1 MTLTPEQLAL
11 LPSDE
16 DVRFY
21 QEHGY
26 YHSKTLFS
34 SEEIDAVLAASERFY
49 AGEVDEPPVQAPYLD
64 RFRPKTPYGAGLRKS
79 DQSSMFSHGLR
90 RLVTHPLLGAVA
102 ARLSGSPRIR
112 LWHDQLLY
120 KPPQDPLKP
129 TNVGW
134 HTDRGYWKTCTSP
147 DMLTAW
153 IPFHDCDAQM
163 GTITMIDGSQR
174 WPDNT
179 NNLDFFSSDLDG
191 LERKFSTGG
200 QPILKVPMN
209 LLKGQVSFHN
219 CLTIHGSG
227 PNYSAQPR
235 RSIAVH
241 LQDES
246 NRYQSYHYP
255 DGRPARHDLDEL
267 CRKVDGV
274 PDYTDPDFCPV
285 LYER

>member
-1 MTLTPEQLAL
+1 MKFTPEQLAL
-11 LPSDE
+11 LPTDE
-16 DVRFY
+16 DVRYY
-21 QEHGY
+21 QERGY

-34 SEEIDAVLAASERFY
+34 AEEIDAVLDASDRFY
-49 AGEVDEPPVQAPYLD
+49 AGEVDEPPVNVPHLD
-64 RFRPKTPYGAGLRKS
+64 RFRPKAPYGAGLRKS
-79 DQSSMFSHGLR
+79 DQSSMFSHVLR
-90 RLVTHPLLGAVA
+90 GLVTHPMIGAVA
-102 ARLSGSPRIR
+102 ARLCGSPHIR

-120 KPPQDPLKP
+120 KPPQDPLKA

-147 DMLTAW
+147 NMLTAW

-179 NNLDFFSSDLDG
+179 DHLDFFSSDLDG
-191 LERKFSTGG
+191 LEKKFSTGG
-200 QPILKVPMN
+200 QPIVKVPMN

-227 PNYSAQPR
+227 PNYSEQPR

-241 LQDES
+241 LQDDS
-246 NRYQSYHYP
+246 NRYQEFHYP
-255 DGRPARHDLDEL
+255 DGRLAHHDLDAL
-267 CRKVDGV
+267 CRKIEGV
-274 PDYTDPDFCPV
+274 PDYTDPDFCPTI
-285 LYER
+285 Y